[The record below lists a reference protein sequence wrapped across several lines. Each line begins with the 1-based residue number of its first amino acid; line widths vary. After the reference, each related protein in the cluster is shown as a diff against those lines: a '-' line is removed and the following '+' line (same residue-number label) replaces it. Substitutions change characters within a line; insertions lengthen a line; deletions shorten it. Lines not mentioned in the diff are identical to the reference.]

1 MSSQCESH
9 DVSSAGGDRR
19 EEAHQGHQAYRD
31 SVMRKVD
38 HFLDLDFDEYLQ
50 GVQKQV
56 TLESMRGAKP
66 YVKNEVFVAK
76 LLNGCDAA
84 GG

>member
-1 MSSQCESH
+1 
-9 DVSSAGGDRR
+9 
-19 EEAHQGHQAYRD
+19 
-31 SVMRKVD
+31 MRKVD